1 MSENSL
7 FKLNVVRMITIYVQ
21 NIVCTYCVL
30 LTKNLNYSLGLQLW
44 INMKPY
50 SNQLF
55 SPEATPTTIGITNEQ
70 TVIDQKT
77 SVFVIKPGHH
87 VSINVMPKILETTPE
102 FVALTQESR

>member
-1 MSENSL
+1 M
-7 FKLNVVRMITIYVQ
+7 
-21 NIVCTYCVL
+21 
-30 LTKNLNYSLGLQLW
+30 TKNLNHPLGLQLW
-44 INMKPY
+44 INMRPY
-50 SNQLF
+50 SQQLF